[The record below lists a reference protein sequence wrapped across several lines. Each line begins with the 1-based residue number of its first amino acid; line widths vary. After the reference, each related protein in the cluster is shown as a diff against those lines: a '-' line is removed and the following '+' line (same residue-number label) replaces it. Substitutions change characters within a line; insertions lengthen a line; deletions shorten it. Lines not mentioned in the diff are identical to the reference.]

1 MKDPWE
7 SEVLIIGAGIIGASI
22 ARELSQY
29 KVKTAVVEKSPDG
42 FTGQT
47 KSSHGLVYSGRSL
60 NMAFSLVLKSIMAS
74 GAHLWEP
81 DSMKI
86 KLGTGGYEL
95 FGPLAKR
102 LEVPNQPVKGLI
114 IARNDE
120 ELKGLKQLYEKGD
133 LMGIREA
140 IK

>member
-60 NMAFSLVLKSIMAS
+60 NMAFSLVLKSIMAPEAQFRTRA
-74 GAHLWEP
+74 GMGRCQRGFCGPRVVEILARE
-81 DSMKI
+81 
-86 KLGTGGYEL
+86 LGIPQTRVTFKGPGSEILKYQSKEL
-95 FGPLAKR
+95 LH
-102 LEVPNQPVKGLI
+102 
-114 IARNDE
+114 
-120 ELKGLKQLYEKGD
+120 
-133 LMGIREA
+133 
-140 IK
+140 